1 MSGFRSPLALPL
13 GIGRPQVVVQ
23 VGFKGLPW
31 FRGGVVGAA
40 VVTPTPTPD
49 RYGSGQYREPAKLI
63 LSWLPP
69 KKKKKKEEER
79 VEIVENAIEQALE
92 AAPVAPPISP
102 EQVELA
108 AKLLLAEYGITE
120 LRRIKYAETLLLRIE
135 QIMMAEM
142 DDEEVILLSLN

>member
-1 MSGFRSPLALPL
+1 MGGFRSALALPL
-13 GIGRPQVVVQ
+13 GIGKPGQSL
-23 VGFKGLPW
+23 GFVGLPW
-31 FRGGVVGAA
+31 FRGGVAAA
-40 VVTPTPTPD
+40 VTTPTTQPD

-69 KKKKKKEEER
+69 KKKKKEEER
-79 VEIVENAIEQALE
+79 VAIVEDAIEQALE